1 MIKYVKRKQHIFF
14 LFLLFFVVVCF
25 AILEHFES
33 SHLIKG
39 KKINMEQTIEKKIHR
54 FYLIFQPHFTISTKT

>member
-39 KKINMEQTIEKKIHR
+39 EKINMEQTTEKKSSSILSDFSASFHY
-54 FYLIFQPHFTISTKT
+54 FY